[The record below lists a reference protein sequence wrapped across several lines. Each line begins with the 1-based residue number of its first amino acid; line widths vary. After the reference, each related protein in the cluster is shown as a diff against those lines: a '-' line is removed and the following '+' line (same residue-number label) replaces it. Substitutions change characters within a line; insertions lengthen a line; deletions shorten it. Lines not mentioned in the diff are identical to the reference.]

1 MRLHGGTQ
9 TADAVDHRVSVSLNG
24 RLLGNAE
31 WDGTI
36 AHTARFTFPANLLL
50 DAGNSVTVDAAP
62 SGDPDMPSVVYVN
75 DITLDYPRAFSARTQ
90 SLLMPATGSRTETVD
105 GFHSKTVRVFDLAD
119 PKRPARVVNTTID
132 GRPGSYRVSFVAG
145 QQPRNYLAIDPGEA
159 RAPLSIIADEPSR
172 LRSRRHRV
180 DYLIITADEM
190 LDAAEVLANHRRAQG
205 LRAMVVD
212 VENIYD
218 EFNHGIQNAEAI
230 WRFLRHAYLT
240 WRQAPR
246 YVLFA
251 GEGSHDYKDYLGNG
265 DAIIPTLLAP
275 TPQGLFPSDNLYVD
289 VIGTDRLPEMAAGR
303 IPAMNAEELLAVS
316 EKIIAYEHGASD
328 EWTSR
333 ALLAADAADDGG
345 DYPADSE
352 HLAGIFP
359 QDYDVERIHLN
370 SIDLASARRRMIDA
384 LNSGQ
389 AFMNFI
395 GHGGSMAL
403 GNRGLLR
410 VSDLESLANGA
421 RLPVITAQTCLA
433 GQFGFPGVDGIGE
446 LLLLRPDRGAIAVWS
461 ASGLSINDQARLL
474 GEDFYRGA
482 FENGERVIGDTIL
495 EAQRRYADD
504 EGDDYLLDIYNLIG
518 DPATIMK

>member
-1 MRLHGGTQ
+1 VLL
-9 TADAVDHRVSVSLNG
+9 AD
-24 RLLGNAE
+24 
-31 WDGTI
+31 
-36 AHTARFTFPANLLL
+36 
-50 DAGNSVTVDAAP
+50 GNSVGIDAAP
-62 SGDPDMPSVVYVN
+62 SAYGDMPSIVYLN
-75 DITLDYPRAFSARTQ
+75 DIALDYPRAFKAQGQ
-90 SLLMPATGSRTETVD
+90 SLLMPAAGSRVETVD
-105 GFHSKTVRVFDLAD
+105 GFHSEKVWVLDLAD
-119 PKRPARVVNTTID
+119 STRPERVINTTID
-132 GRPGSYRVSFVAG
+132 GRPGNYRVSFVAA
-145 QQPRNYLAIDPGEA
+145 QQPRDYLVVAPAVA
-159 RAPLSIIADEPSR
+159 RAPVSIIADEPSN

-190 LDAAEVLANHRRAQG
+190 LDAAEVLANYRRAQG

-230 WRFLRHAYLT
+230 WRFLRHTHLN

-275 TPQGLFPSDNLYVD
+275 TPHGLFPSDNLYVD
-289 VIGTDRLPEMAAGR
+289 VVGDDRLPEMAAGR
-303 IPAMNAEELLAVS
+303 IPVMNAEELLAVS
-316 EKIIAYEHGASD
+316 EKIIAYESSAMD
-328 EWTSR
+328 EWTTR

-352 HLAGIFP
+352 RLAERFP

-370 SIDLASARRRMIDA
+370 NVDLVSARSRVIDA
-384 LNSGQ
+384 LNSGT

-395 GHGGSMAL
+395 GHGGAMAI
-403 GNRGLLR
+403 GNGGLIR
-410 VSDLESLANGA
+410 ISDLESLDNAS

-446 LLLLRPDRGAIAVWS
+446 LLLLRPDRGAVAVWA
-461 ASGLSINDQARLL
+461 ASGLSINDQAILL
-474 GEDFYRGA
+474 GDGFYRSV
-482 FENGERVIGDTIL
+482 FESGNRVIGDTIL
-495 EAQRRYADD
+495 EAQRRYAED
-504 EGDDYLLDIYNLIG
+504 EGDEYLLDIYNLIG
-518 DPATIMK
+518 DPATIMN